1 MLRCIL
7 SSTKIAKDELGDKRK
22 LVFIDKNDS
31 PFLLSCFCQEGAEVK
46 RNVDCF
52 I

>member
-1 MLRCIL
+1 MLRRIL
-7 SSTKIAKDELGDKRK
+7 SSIKIVKGELGDKRK